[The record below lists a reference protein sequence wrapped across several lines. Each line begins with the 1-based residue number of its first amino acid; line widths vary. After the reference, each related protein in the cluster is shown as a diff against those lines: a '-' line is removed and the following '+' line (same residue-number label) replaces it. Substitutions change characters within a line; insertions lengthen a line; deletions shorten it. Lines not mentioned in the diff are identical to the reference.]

1 MDVKLRYNPFFCT
14 TKLCIDG
21 VAYRN
26 TSSRLYTYLNMPI
39 EKWIENNNES
49 YKSWDGFF
57 VELVDELNDDMI
69 TFTFLSDEK
78 YFDVILKSFEKQ
90 KQGIEQ
96 KGFHADEI
104 TISFQNVYESDHLK
118 EHICNFVKRHLK
130 SCKTQLYMEKVSYI
144 YKDCQNL
151 TTNSSDYYSL
161 YERIIALLEYGRS
174 KAIDK
179 DYWNDSIAEIT
190 KIYDGKET
198 KNEYS
203 SGSNKPGK

>member
-1 MDVKLRYNPFFCT
+1 
-14 TKLCIDG
+14 
-21 VAYRN
+21 
-26 TSSRLYTYLNMPI
+26 
-39 EKWIENNNES
+39 
-49 YKSWDGFF
+49 
-57 VELVDELNDDMI
+57 
-69 TFTFLSDEK
+69 
-78 YFDVILKSFEKQ
+78 
-90 KQGIEQ
+90 
-96 KGFHADEI
+96 
-104 TISFQNVYESDHLK
+104 
-118 EHICNFVKRHLK
+118 
-130 SCKTQLYMEKVSYI
+130 MEKVSYI

-203 SGSNKPGK
+203 SGNNKPGK